1 MRIATYNVEWFD
13 ALFDDAG
20 HLLMDDHWSARR
32 DVTRAQQIE
41 ALGLVFAA
49 IDADAVMVIEAPD
62 TSSRRS
68 SIRALQEFAE
78 AFSLRARQAVIG
90 FPNQT
95 QQEIALL
102 YDPDVMTAQH
112 NPQGLPDAPHAPRF
126 DGRFRIDLDIDATED
141 EVVYSKPPLELAVT
155 LASGRALRMMGVH
168 LKSKGDFIGR
178 AALAAQKQSGVARR
192 LCCFEG
198 DADLPLFGGES
209 LFQKTCKRVSHSGF
223 SAPIVIGS
231 NNHRFL
237 IGEQLSEIGVD
248 ANSILLEPVGRNT
261 APPALMAAMI
271 AHEAD
276 PDALVLL
283 LPGRLIGG
291 TAGDLLS
298 ALVVAGAFAAFLST
312 TSGLVVSLAGVI
324 SQDIL
329 GGSVRGF
336 RLAALISAVVPLGIA
351 TMTDSTALAG
361 SVGLVFAFTA
371 STICPVLLL
380 GIWWRGLTDA
390 GAIAG
395 MLTGALLC
403 GGSMMAGTLL
413 GSAATPPWLAQPAAW
428 TVPAAFAVMV
438 LVSRATQGRVPRTIT
453 RLMTRLHTPERP
465 LATER

>member
-112 NPQGLPDAPHAPRF
+112 SPQGLPDAPHAPRF

-168 LKSKGDFIGR
+168 LKSKAPHGATTRDEVMRLSIANR
-178 AALAAQKQSGVARR
+178 RKQLAQAIWLRQRVAQHLA
-192 LCCFEG
+192 
-198 DADLPLFGGES
+198 GGES
-209 LFQKTCKRVSHSGF
+209 L
-223 SAPIVIGS
+223 
-231 NNHRFL
+231 
-237 IGEQLSEIGVD
+237 
-248 ANSILLEPVGRNT
+248 ILLGDLNDGPGLDEYEHLFGRSSVEIVMGGEPPRLYDPHAEEALRARLT
-261 APPALMAAMI
+261 APPSSARFYIKPERRYLQALLDYVMISPDLMAANPRWRI
-271 AHEAD
+271 WHPFDD
-276 PDALVLL
+276 PECWGRAELRDALIAASDHFPVVLD
-283 LPGRLIGG
+283 I
-291 TAGDLLS
+291 DL
-298 ALVVAGAFAAFLST
+298 
-312 TSGLVVSLAGVI
+312 
-324 SQDIL
+324 
-329 GGSVRGF
+329 
-336 RLAALISAVVPLGIA
+336 
-351 TMTDSTALAG
+351 
-361 SVGLVFAFTA
+361 
-371 STICPVLLL
+371 
-380 GIWWRGLTDA
+380 
-390 GAIAG
+390 
-395 MLTGALLC
+395 
-403 GGSMMAGTLL
+403 
-413 GSAATPPWLAQPAAW
+413 
-428 TVPAAFAVMV
+428 
-438 LVSRATQGRVPRTIT
+438 
-453 RLMTRLHTPERP
+453 
-465 LATER
+465 